1 MHRLT
6 ISLYD
11 IDTQDETTVTITDG
25 VMSWHDAHKA
35 FFRLL
40 RGAGYVING
49 QDYIDTITEDVTEL
63 VEAERGGSDGVALDV
78 GGGGFLSGDDN
89 V

>member
-1 MHRLT
+1 MQTLS
-6 ISLYD
+6 IMLSD
-11 IDTQDETTVTITDG
+11 DGDETTITLNAEFIT
-25 VMSWHDAHKA
+25 WNEAHNA
-35 FFRLL
+35 FFRML

-49 QDYIDTITEDVTEL
+49 TNYIEAITDDVTEL
-63 VEAERGGSDGVALDV
+63 VEAESVHVSVPCDV